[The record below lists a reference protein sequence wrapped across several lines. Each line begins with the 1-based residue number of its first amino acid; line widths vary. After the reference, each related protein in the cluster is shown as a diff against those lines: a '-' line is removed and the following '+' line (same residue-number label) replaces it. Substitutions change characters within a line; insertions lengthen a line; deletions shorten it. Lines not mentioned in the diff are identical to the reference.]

1 VKIAISTSVI
11 QRGRTGI
18 AQYVFALIRSLLPH
32 TAHHEIHLLVLEED
46 QSLFDFA
53 RDQVR
58 ILPVPEAYR
67 PAVRNILWHQR
78 QLPAMARQHGWDVLH
93 VPSYRRL
100 LWSRPCP
107 LAATIHDLAP
117 FRVSGKYDPLRMF
130 YGRVIVRRLAHRQDA
145 VIAISE
151 NTAADIRSFFGI
163 PEARLHV
170 IHNGLDHQRFHPGD
184 PTAARAAVRQ
194 RFGLDQPFFLYV
206 SRLEH
211 PAKNHVRLIAA
222 YDAFRK
228 ATGLPWL
235 LAFGGSDW
243 HGAEAIRAAAA
254 AATFARDIRFLGFVA
269 DAELPDLYRAAG
281 AFVYPSLYEG
291 FGFPP
296 VEAMA
301 CGCPVISSTRG
312 ALAEVV
318 ADAAEC
324 IDPLDVPDLDTALRT
339 LATDETR
346 RRQLVT
352 AGLANAK
359 RFHWDICAQNTLR
372 VWASIAAATRATSP
386 LPGPRHPG
394 PVSIPPVHE

>member
-1 VKIAISTSVI
+1 MRIAISTSVI

-18 AQYVFALIRSLLPH
+18 AQYVFALVRALLPH
-32 TAHHEIHLLVLEED
+32 ATQHEFQLLVLEED
-46 QSLFDFA
+46 LPLFEFA
-53 RDQVR
+53 REQVR
-58 ILPVPEAYR
+58 LIPVPETER

-78 QLPAMARQHGWDVLH
+78 RLPAMARAESWDVLH

-100 LWSRPCP
+100 LWPQPCP

-130 YGRVIVRRLAHRQDA
+130 YGRVVVRRLAHRQNA
-145 VIAISE
+145 IIAISE
-151 NTAADIRSFFGI
+151 NTADDIRSCFGI
-163 PEARLHV
+163 ADSRLRV
-170 IHNGLDHQRFHPGD
+170 IHNGLDHERFNPGSQ
-184 PTAARAAVRQ
+184 AAAKAAVQ
-194 RFGLDQPFFLYV
+194 TRFQLQQPYFLYV

-211 PAKNHVRLIAA
+211 PGKNHIRLIAA
-222 YDAFRK
+222 YEAFRK
-228 ATGLPWL
+228 ATRLPWL
-235 LAFGGSDW
+235 LVLGGSDW
-243 HGAEAIRAAAA
+243 HGVEAIRAAAA
-254 AATFARDIRFLGFVA
+254 ASTYASDIRFLGFIA

-346 RRQLVT
+346 RRQLVA
-352 AGLANAK
+352 AGLANAQ
-359 RFHWDICAQNTLR
+359 RFRWDHCAQATLD
-372 VWASIAAATRATSP
+372 VWLSLARSHSP
-386 LPGPRHPG
+386 KA
-394 PVSIPPVHE
+394 

>member
-1 VKIAISTSVI
+1 MRIAISTSVI

-18 AQYVFALIRSLLPH
+18 AQYVFALVRALLPY
-32 TAHHEIHLLVLEED
+32 ARQHEFQLLVLEED
-46 QSLFDFA
+46 MPLFEFA
-53 RDQVR
+53 REQVR
-58 ILPVPEAYR
+58 LIPVPEAER

-78 QLPAMARQHGWDVLH
+78 RLPAMARAEAWDVLH

-100 LWSRPCP
+100 LWPQPCP

-130 YGRVIVRRLAHRQDA
+130 YGRVVVRRLAHRQNA
-145 VIAISE
+145 IIAISE
-151 NTAADIRSFFGI
+151 NTADDIRSCFGV
-163 PEARLHV
+163 ADSRLRV
-170 IHNGLDHQRFHPGD
+170 IHNGLDHERFNPGSQ
-184 PTAARAAVRQ
+184 AAAKASVQ
-194 RFGLDQPFFLYV
+194 TRFQLQQPYFLYV

-222 YDAFRK
+222 YEAFRK
-228 ATGLPWL
+228 ATRLPWL
-235 LAFGGSDW
+235 LVLGGSDW
-243 HGAEAIRAAAA
+243 HGVEAIRAAAA
-254 AATFARDIRFLGFVA
+254 ASAFASDIRFLGFVA

-346 RRQLVT
+346 RRQLVA
-352 AGLANAK
+352 AGLANAQ
-359 RFHWDICAQNTLR
+359 RYRWDHCA
-372 VWASIAAATRATSP
+372 RATLDVWLS
-386 LPGPRHPG
+386 LARTHP
-394 PVSIPPVHE
+394 PNA

>member
-1 VKIAISTSVI
+1 LKIAISTSVI

-18 AQYVFALIRSLLPH
+18 AQYVFALLRALIPH
-32 TAHHEIHLLVLEED
+32 STRHEIHLLVLEED

-58 ILPVPEAYR
+58 ILPVSETHR

-78 QLPAMARQHGWDVLH
+78 HLPALARHHGWDVLH

-107 LAATIHDLAP
+107 LSATIHDLAP

-130 YGRVIVRRLAHRQDA
+130 YGRVIVRRLAQRQDA

-151 NTAADIRSFFGI
+151 NTANDIRSCFGI

-170 IHNGLDHQRFHPGD
+170 IHNGLDHQRFHPGN
-184 PTAARAAVRQ
+184 PLSARAAVRQ

-243 HGAEAIRAAAA
+243 HGAEAIRAAASA
-254 AATFARDIRFLGFVA
+254 STFARDIRFLGFVA
-269 DAELPDLYRAAG
+269 DAELPDLYRAAE

-296 VEAMA
+296 IEAMA

-352 AGLANAK
+352 AGLANAE
-359 RFHWDICAQNTLR
+359 RFQWDACARNTLK
-372 VWASIAAATRATSP
+372 VWTSIAAAAQTASPATR
-386 LPGPRHPG
+386 PRRPG
-394 PVSIPPVHE
+394 PVCMPPAPE